1 MDYVTKGVMALAV
14 RVGVAG
20 CATPQQERLKGSVL
34 DVPGKCLDYD
44 TFDEDQHPDCRAI
57 LGRETDHLGG
67 IDDFLDDVNV
77 GAAPSPHPVFQ
88 GNNPYGMIK
97 RLGVPDT
104 LITPPSEWNERCYDT
119 SLSNPNIL
127 TDGCGYHQG
136 VDESQIEILLDY
148 ALPDETH
155 KKPIEI
161 KSEETRTGT
170 TTQSITIIEHEE

>member
-1 MDYVTKGVMALAV
+1 MCLAAMFLFRMKSQNLLLEFPCPWNKG
-14 RVGVAG
+14 
-20 CATPQQERLKGSVL
+20 QWFS
-34 DVPGKCLDYD
+34 
-44 TFDEDQHPDCRAI
+44 
-57 LGRETDHLGG
+57 
-67 IDDFLDDVNV
+67 
-77 GAAPSPHPVFQ
+77 FQ